1 MPEQSSP
8 SRRIDDPAIAQRSI
22 VLMLLDADR
31 DRSWTRTELEAELH
45 DVQPDA
51 IDTAIESLIDG
62 AVAERG
68 DERLWATQPT
78 RHLNSL
84 GMICV

>member
-45 DVQPDA
+45 DVQPAA
-51 IDTAIESLIDG
+51 IDTAIESLVAG
-62 AVAERG
+62 AVADG
-68 DERLWATQPT
+68 IDERLWATQPT